1 MVRRVVVRLGPW
13 WTAALVAALI
23 AVLALIPVLLLTT
36 SGAGKARPR
45 AAIAPAPVT
54 TAAPPASL
62 PAAAKRRAK
71 RAVRHA
77 RARHPAA
84 APHPHHH
91 STGAPAKSQAPVS
104 TTRATSAGTTPQPL
118 SAASAISFDLLG
130 RSGDAT
136 SGVCGATRH
145 YRTYGRGELIGL
157 SGRVSPV
164 PSAIWKV
171 KVKVEVC
178 AGASF
183 SDLAKIEP
191 TLDKHQGTFTGSFPA
206 PAPGFYRARAEL
218 YVNDS
223 ITTKST
229 DEHFKIR

>member
-13 WTAALVAALI
+13 WTAALAAALI
-23 AVLALIPVLLLTT
+23 AVLALIPVLVLMS

-45 AAIAPAPVT
+45 AAIAAAPVT
-54 TAAPPASL
+54 ASAPAASL
-62 PAAAKRRAK
+62 PAAKRRAK

-91 STGAPAKSQAPVS
+91 STGTRAKSQTPVS

-183 SDLAKIEP
+183 SDLAKIEA
-191 TLDKHQGTFTGSFPA
+191 TLDKHNGSFSGSFPA